1 MQKERKISME
11 IRNNYHI
18 SKQPNFNG
26 CPSRDVKYLIKSAR
40 DTDLRTITAN
50 ATKNGIEV
58 DESELKAVIEKSKE
72 IANDLD
78 EFMKPF
84 HPETILNILVYHNE
98 NLVSFSNP
106 FVKKFLNKHNFVE
119 RNAKIKYYV
128 PDGLNEF
135 KDTEPLRTLHDF
147 DMFIHRLKE
156 KVTPKDVD
164 NKFLDMLIDEV
175 KSLFRRETIDVV
187 SDELKQVDT
196 FSKAIGEK
204 RGTKEV
210 LGEVLNCDKKNKMIL
225 EKYINMT

>member
-1 MQKERKISME
+1 MR
-11 IRNNYHI
+11 
-18 SKQPNFNG
+18 
-26 CPSRDVKYLIKSAR
+26 
-40 DTDLRTITAN
+40 
-50 ATKNGIEV
+50 
-58 DESELKAVIEKSKE
+58 
-72 IANDLD
+72 
-78 EFMKPF
+78 PF
-84 HPETILNILVYHNE
+84 HPETILNILEYHNE
-98 NLVSFSNP
+98 NLVSFCNP
-106 FVKKFLNKHNFVE
+106 FVEKFLNKRYVV
-119 RNAKIKYYV
+119 RRDTDIKYYAL
-128 PDGLNEF
+128 GSNQF
-135 KDTEPLRTLHDF
+135 KDTEPLRTLHNF

-175 KSLFRRETIDVV
+175 KSLFRSKIIDVV